1 MENNKGLIYAFAA
14 YFWWG
19 IIPLFWRE
27 IDHIASFEI
36 VVHRMLWSCVL
47 VTLLI
52 VISREWT
59 SFKLIFSQA
68 KLLLRLFVASSLI
81 SANWAIFIWAVNSE
95 RLVETS
101 LGYFI
106 NPLISVALGVV
117 LFGEALRRRQVFAL
131 FVAALGV
138 AYLFIVHGT
147 FPWVSFVLAITFA
160 LYGAVKKTISLP
172 ATHGM
177 AIETMCFFIPALAY
191 LVYIESQG
199 EGQFFELSSNPILLV
214 LGGLFTLIPLLLFAN
229 AAKRIS
235 MTALGMMQYIG
246 PTLQLIIGVLIY
258 NEAFGRDQ
266 LIAFS
271 FIWLALAIYSIDQIL
286 FRRKRKMST
295 IK

>member
-14 YFWWG
+14 YTWWG
-19 IIPLFWRE
+19 IIPIFWRQ
-27 IDHIASFEI
+27 IDHVGSIEI
-36 VVHRMLWSCVL
+36 VVHRMVWACVL
-47 VTLLI
+47 VTSLI
-52 VISREWT
+52 VVSRQWS
-59 SFKLIFSQA
+59 SFKSAFSQP
-68 KLLLRLFVASSLI
+68 KIVLRLFVASALVST
-81 SANWAIFIWAVNSE
+81 NWAVFIWAVNSE

-106 NPLISVALGVV
+106 NPLISVALGV
-117 LFGEALRRRQVFAL
+117 LIFGEGLRKLQWFAL
-131 FVAALGV
+131 IVAGIGV
-138 AYLFIVHGT
+138 AYLFVVHGT
-147 FPWVSFVLAITFA
+147 FPWLSFVLAITFA

-177 AIETMCFFIPALAY
+177 AIETMCFFLPAIIYLAY
-191 LVYIESQG
+191 IEFHGQG
-199 EGQFFELSSNPILLV
+199 HFFKLSSDSIMLI

-235 MTALGMMQYIG
+235 MTALGMLQYIG

-266 LIAFS
+266 LIAFG

-286 FRRKRKMST
+286 FRRKRKIST
-295 IK
+295 T